1 MAHYTGKDLYI
12 EFGGQAVGDSE
23 YRSLSVDRQIDTVE
37 VSAGADT
44 DKSYLTTLRDASFSL
59 TYVDENASGT
69 LVNQALYE
77 GAYGTLVWGPQG
89 TASGK
94 PKFSCAAWVTSV
106 SAGMEYNAEVTRDVS
121 LQKDGDWIENYDI
134 SGDVW

>member
-12 EFGGQAVGDSE
+12 EFAGESFNTD

-44 DKSYLTTLRDASFSL
+44 DKSYLTTLRDATFSV

-69 LVNQALYE
+69 VVNATLYE
-77 GAYGTLVWGPQG
+77 GAYGTLTWGPEG

-106 SAGMEYNAEVTRDVS
+106 TAGLEYATEVTRDVS
-121 LQKDGDWIENYDI
+121 LQKDGDWIENYDL
-134 SGDVW
+134 SGDTW